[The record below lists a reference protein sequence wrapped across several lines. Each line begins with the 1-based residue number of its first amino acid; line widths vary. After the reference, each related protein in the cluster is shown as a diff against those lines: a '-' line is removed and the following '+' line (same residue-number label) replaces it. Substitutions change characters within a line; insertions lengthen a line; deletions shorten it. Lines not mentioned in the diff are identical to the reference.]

1 MLIKSKNQKRSPLKQ
16 ESLHYAGESLDVKI
30 DDIVYEKILAPVII
44 VFFLCI
50 LAILEWTK
58 VFFNIP
64 NMPWLYTAVVIIFA
78 VFYGIK
84 IIKSIKEIK
93 NIKLGRDGERIVG
106 EALDELKT
114 IGYKVYH
121 DIMGDSF
128 NIDHVIVGSGGVFT
142 IETKTYRKQIGI
154 NPQIYYDGHK
164 IKIDGISANSQIKD
178 PIKQAKGQ
186 MYWLEGFINDNVKI
200 KTKVQPVV
208 VFPGWFVNQ
217 SDSNAEVLVLNE
229 KALVSLLKKASRVL
243 DETQINLIATHL
255 EIYNRNN

>member
-1 MLIKSKNQKRSPLKQ
+1 MIDKYKNQKKSPLKQ
-16 ESLHYAGESLDVKI
+16 ESLHYAGESLDVRI
-30 DDIVYEKILAPVII
+30 DDIVYEKILAPVIVI
-44 VFFLCI
+44 FFLCI

-58 VFFNIP
+58 VFFKIP
-64 NMPWLYTAVVIIFA
+64 NTPWLYSAIAMIFA
-78 VFYGIK
+78 VYYGIK

-121 DIMGDSF
+121 DIVGDSF
-128 NIDHVIVGSGGVFT
+128 NIDHVIVGPAGAFT

-154 NPQIYYDGHK
+154 NPQIYYDGNK
-164 IKIDGISANSQIKD
+164 IKIDGVSANSQIKD

-208 VFPGWFVNQ
+208 VFPGWFINQ
-217 SDSNAEVLVLNE
+217 RDNNAEVLVSNE
-229 KALVSLLKKASRVL
+229 KALISRLKKASIIL

-255 EIYNRNN
+255 ESYNRNN